1 MLFPARNTGYR
12 HSLTAFEDWEKAQTF
27 EITSESSESDDND
40 KDKDGDNDTGKAIM
54 YLRPS

>member
-54 YLRPS
+54 YL